1 MCSHYRLGGV
11 SIATDTQ
18 VDRWLES
25 ECSTD
30 SESDT
35 EYQEVDTRVAII
47 QYMAKWEAEW
57 EAEWEADV
65 FAKIAEALIDQGL
78 TCDLENPAVRNQ
90 LGNDFNTFTNDPF
103 SRDWLRKH
111 LLEGDRSECYWKSDG
126 CLDAFVFGALW
137 NQTDGCFL
145 QH

>member
-47 QYMAKWEAEW
+47 QYMAKW